1 MCPAGGFTAPPHI
14 EDPERF
20 NAADRDFLCVAPT
33 AATTGGAVGL
43 AGLDDT
49 STEYALDM
57 LILGIIL
64 FGMLIGAAAQLIV
77 GRSAKGVDWGLAL
90 AAGLVGSFIGGL
102 VVSLVS
108 GDGVA
113 FRPSGIIGSLAGA
126 IIVTF
131 AWQWWRRR
139 GAESRR

>member
-1 MCPAGGFTAPPHI
+1 MPGGGFTAPPHI

-33 AATTGGAVGL
+33 AATHRGAVGL